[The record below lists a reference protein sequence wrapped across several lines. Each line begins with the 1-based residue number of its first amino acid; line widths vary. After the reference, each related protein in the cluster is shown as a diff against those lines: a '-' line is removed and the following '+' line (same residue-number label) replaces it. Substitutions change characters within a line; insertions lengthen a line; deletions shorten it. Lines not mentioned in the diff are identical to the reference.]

1 MSKRRSPWHV
11 ELDSARLSY
20 AFFISH
26 VGEDAAEVRSLK
38 AEIAGLSGRGGRR
51 ELSCYLDLHDW
62 EAGHEPG
69 RVIRDYLLQSEYM
82 VAWIT
87 PAYLEASRRGWIWF
101 EFAYAELIQ
110 LSLNAQQDFDVR
122 YPYILPIF
130 RGVPIQDIERSPLV
144 NYWLPKLFNPAQ
156 DRTIP
161 EVARTLVDFY
171 DQEARKRGH
180 IGPGPG
186 R

>member
-1 MSKRRSPWHV
+1 MAKRRSPWHV
-11 ELDSARLSY
+11 ERDPARLSY

-26 VGEDAAEVRSLK
+26 VGEDADAVRSLK
-38 AEIAGLSGRGGRR
+38 AEVAGLSGRGGRP
-51 ELSCYLDLHDW
+51 ELSCFLDLHNW
-62 EAGHEPG
+62 EAGHEPSQ
-69 RVIRDYLLQSEYM
+69 VIRDYLLRSEYM

-110 LSLNAQQDFDVR
+110 LSLNARADFDNR
-122 YPYILPIF
+122 HPYIIPVF
-130 RGVPIQDIERSPLV
+130 RGVQIHDIQRSPLV
-144 NYWLPKLFNPAQ
+144 NYWLPKLFNPDE

-171 DQEARKRGH
+171 DQEAMKRGLG
-180 IGPGPG
+180 GPGSSA
-186 R
+186 